1 MNENIKQ
8 NDSLIQNINENVQE
22 NIDKNNLNN
31 ENVDRN
37 VDNLEQKLQNEK
49 LTDDDKKCC
58 ENNEKICDK
67 THKMSEKTKE
77 TLWQSLKFLLFSI
90 SAGVIQIVS
99 FTVLSLWVFK
109 DTENLFGWS
118 HFIALMLS
126 VVWNFTFNRK
136 FTFKSANN
144 VALAMLKVAL
154 FYVAFTPLSIFGGQ
168 ALVNLGW
175 NEFLVE
181 VITMVVN
188 FILEFL
194 YCKFF
199 VYREKTKTKEEI

>member
-1 MNENIKQ
+1 MNENIDQ
-8 NDSLIQNINENVQE
+8 NETFGQNFNENVAE
-22 NIDKNNLNN
+22 KVEKNNLNI
-31 ENVDRN
+31 EKFDKN
-37 VDNLEQKLQNEK
+37 VDNLPNEK
-49 LTDDDKKCC
+49 LIKKEENNC
-58 ENNEKICDK
+58 ENNGKI
-67 THKMSEKTKE
+67 SEKTKE

-99 FTVLSLWVFK
+99 FTILSLWVFK

-136 FTFKSANN
+136 FTFKATNN
-144 VALAMLKVAL
+144 VALAMIKVAV

-181 VITMVVN
+181 AITMVVN
-188 FILEFL
+188 FLLEFL

-199 VYREKTKTKEEI
+199 VYRNALKVEEKV